1 MTMADSLNTT
11 NLSRRS
17 ILSTG
22 IAAAGALAVSAL
34 PAIATAAKADAKL
47 LQLCRNWQRIERAL
61 NRLIVGP
68 LSDAEEAYSEL
79 PIIPKP
85 AILLEAFEVFPSD
98 EGHVCKP
105 ELNSLYDMGGARSDR
120 VPYLHR
126 YDLEQVAKGK
136 FYIEA
141 GLLRGHDPCDTSL
154 VPIPQAARDHAKA
167 CLAALDQWEAA
178 EQAQHAEVDRW
189 EAKANRLYELQAKVS
204 EQIAALPAH
213 TMEGLNAKLAIVRAE
228 PLYAQDQGI
237 AQSVLADMQ
246 RIDTRSPLSP
256 PLAA

>member
-1 MTMADSLNTT
+1 MADSLNTT

-17 ILSTG
+17 ILGTG
-22 IAAAGALAVSAL
+22 IAAAGALAVAAL
-34 PAIATAAKADAKL
+34 PAIASTGSDRKL
-47 LQLCRNWQRIERAL
+47 LQLCRNWQRLERAL

-68 LSDAEEAYSEL
+68 LSDAEEAYSKL

-85 AILLEAFEVFPSD
+85 AILLEGFEVFPSD

-105 ELNSLYDMGGARSDR
+105 ELQSLCDMEGPRSDK

-126 YDLEQVAKGK
+126 SDLEPIAKGK

-141 GLLRGHDPCDTSL
+141 GMLPGHDPRDISL

-167 CLAALDQWEAA
+167 CLAALDEWEAA

-189 EAKANRLYELQAKVS
+189 EAKANRLHDLQAIVS
-204 EQIAALPAH
+204 EQIAAMPAS

-228 PLYAQDQGI
+228 PLYAQENGI
-237 AQSVLADMQ
+237 AQSALDDMR
-246 RIDTRSPLSP
+246 RIDTGAALSPLI
-256 PLAA
+256 AA